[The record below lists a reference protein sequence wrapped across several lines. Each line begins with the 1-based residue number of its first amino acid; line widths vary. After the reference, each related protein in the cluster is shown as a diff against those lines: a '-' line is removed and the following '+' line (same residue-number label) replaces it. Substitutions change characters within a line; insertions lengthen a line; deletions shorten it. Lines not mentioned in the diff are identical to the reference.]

1 MTSNSN
7 NSDGDNNLF
16 NQAMEGVKP
25 LSTDK
30 ASLKKKPAPIKKR
43 EQSSERKIADTLSDE
58 FIPECEDFL
67 EFKRPGVQ
75 NTYLKQI
82 RNGKLDIQDHLDLH
96 GYRRE
101 AARKTLL
108 EFIDHAQQS
117 SYKLVR
123 IVHGKGYHSDDSQPV
138 LKAMINKWLQ
148 NIPEVL
154 AFVSATARDGGTG
167 AVYVLLKKRAPQE

>member
-1 MTSNSN
+1 MTDENNNDDNS
-7 NSDGDNNLF
+7 LF
-16 NQAMEGVKP
+16 SQAMEGVKP
-25 LSTDK
+25 LSTNK
-30 ASLKKKPAPIKKR
+30 ANLKQKPAPIKKR
-43 EQSSERKIADTLSDE
+43 EQTPERKIADTLSDE

-82 RNGKLDIQDHLDLH
+82 RNGKVGVEDHLDLH
-96 GYRRE
+96 GYRRD

-108 EFIDHAQQS
+108 EFIGHAQQA
-117 SYKLVR
+117 SYKIVR

-138 LKAMINKWLQ
+138 LKAMVNKWLQ

-154 AFVSATARDGGTG
+154 AFVSATAKDGGTG
-167 AVYVLLKKRAPQE
+167 AVYVLIKKRSAEE